1 MEFSPIGKEVFLMKL
16 NADTIYY
23 HLKDTYSLDYIRPK
37 GKQSELGRPR
47 YFDKHKKSGDYL
59 WIALDFDGV
68 LSSGTYICRKLPAI
82 SSPKDTTVIVIKDEI
97 HEADLYNHLQEIYDF
112 YDDWATTCM
121 QNVEDFQDFRSLL
134 NTTYQMLRTPV
145 CLTDNQFAI
154 VAQAHDPADSYI
166 LFGENGHIAIDTVND
181 LISNPHLRH
190 LETTRGELDFDYDQN
205 YKLYNFYYHEHY
217 SGRLIMALSGPEQT
231 ERDSLILNQL
241 AEYIEYLLR
250 RFGSFHSTSSA
261 QNMLRSFLSENL
273 AGRVPQPQ
281 ELLRLQQNTG
291 WSDQHNYLMVSFL
304 PEHRL
309 KKELYP
315 PYLIS
320 QVEELWSDACAVE
333 FEGNVVMIINMSIN
347 GEKNLPDFFQSLA
360 YMVRDG
366 LMIAG
371 CSRLFQSLKD
381 TEIFYRQSRFAI
393 EFGQKKDSTRWYF
406 RFNDYALDYLL
417 SYGTGLFK
425 PEQVCHPVLL
435 QLQEHD
441 QIRQTS
447 YYITLYTYFECQFNM
462 SHAAQK
468 LYIHRST
475 FISRMERIMEMTK
488 LNLNDYDTR
497 LYLEVSFRILNE
509 PDPAS
514 ISQFYV

>member
-1 MEFSPIGKEVFLMKL
+1 MKL
-16 NADTIYY
+16 NADTIYH
-23 HLKDTYSLDYIRPK
+23 HLKDKFELDYIRTK
-37 GKQSELGRPR
+37 ERQQELGRPR
-47 YFDKHKKSGDYL
+47 YYAKRKHSGNYL
-59 WIALDFDGV
+59 WLALDHSGV
-68 LSSGTYICRKLPAI
+68 LPEGTYICNKMPVLSNPDKTTLFLI
-82 SSPKDTTVIVIKDEI
+82 KEDTDE
-97 HEADLYNHLQEIYDF
+97 AALYNNLQEIYDF
-112 YDDWATTCM
+112 YDDWANTCM
-121 QNVEDFQDFRSLL
+121 QNVEDFQDFRSLI
-134 NTTYQMLRTPV
+134 NTTFQMLHTPL
-145 CLTDNQFAI
+145 CLMDNQFTV
-154 VAQAHDPADSYI
+154 VAQAQHTQSSYM
-166 LFGENGHIAIDTVND
+166 LFGENGQLSIDTVND

-190 LETTRGELDFDYDQN
+190 LDTTRGELDFDYDQN
-205 YKLYNFYYHEHY
+205 YKLYNFYYHERY
-217 SGRLIMALSGPEQT
+217 SGRLIMGLSDNDYS
-231 ERDSLILNQL
+231 ERESLILNQL

-250 RFGSFHSTSSA
+250 RFGSFHSTSNA
-261 QNMLRSFLSENL
+261 QNLLRNFLNDSL
-273 AGRVPQPQ
+273 GGRVPQPQ
-281 ELLRLQQNTG
+281 DLLRLQQNTG
-291 WSDQHNYLMVSFL
+291 WSEEHDYMIISFL

-320 QVEELWSDACAVE
+320 QIEERWADACAVE
-333 FEGNVVMIINMSIN
+333 ADSNVVMIINLSIS
-347 GEKNLPDFFQSLA
+347 GGLSLPDFYQALA

-371 CSRLFQSLKD
+371 CSRIFHNLKD
-381 TEIFYRQSRFAI
+381 IEIFYRQSRFAI

-447 YYITLYTYFECQFNM
+447 YYITLYTYFESQFNM

-497 LYLEVSFRILNE
+497 LYLEVSFRILSE
-509 PDPAS
+509 PDPAT

>member
-1 MEFSPIGKEVFLMKL
+1 MKL
-16 NADTIYY
+16 NADTVYY
-23 HLKDTYSLDYIRPK
+23 HLKDKFNLDYIRAK
-37 GKQSELGRPR
+37 GRQEELGRPR
-47 YFDKHKKSGDYL
+47 YYAKRKYSGNYL
-59 WIALDFDGV
+59 WLALNYSGV
-68 LSSGTYICRKLPAI
+68 LPEGTYICNKMPVLSKPD
-82 SSPKDTTVIVIKDEI
+82 KTTLFLIKE
-97 HEADLYNHLQEIYDF
+97 EADEATIYNTLQEIYDF
-112 YDDWATTCM
+112 YDDWANTCM
-121 QNVEDFQDFRSLL
+121 QNVEDFQDFRSLI
-134 NTTYQMLRTPV
+134 NTTFQMLHIPL
-145 CLTDNQFAI
+145 CLMDNQFT
-154 VAQAHDPADSYI
+154 VVVQTQQPQSSYM
-166 LFGENGHIAIDTVND
+166 LFGENGQLSIDTVND

-190 LETTRGELDFDYDQN
+190 LDTTRGELDFDYDQN
-205 YKLYNFYYHEHY
+205 YKLYNFYYHERY
-217 SGRLIMALSGPEQT
+217 SGRLIMALSDNDYS

-250 RFGSFHSTSSA
+250 RFGSFHSTSNA
-261 QNMLRSFLSENL
+261 QNLLRNFLNDSL
-273 AGRVPQPQ
+273 GGRVPQPQ
-281 ELLRLQQNTG
+281 DLLRLQQNTG
-291 WSDQHNYLMVSFL
+291 WSEEHEYMIVSFL

-320 QVEELWSDACAVE
+320 QIEERWADACAVE
-333 FEGNVVMIINMSIN
+333 ADGNVVMIINLSI
-347 GEKNLPDFFQSLA
+347 GRGGSLSDFYQTLA

-371 CSRLFQSLKD
+371 CSRIFHNLKEI
-381 TEIFYRQSRFAI
+381 EIFYRQSRFAI

-447 YYITLYTYFECQFNM
+447 YYITLYTYFESQFNM

-468 LYIHRST
+468 LFIHRST

-509 PDPAS
+509 PDPAT

>member
-1 MEFSPIGKEVFLMKL
+1 MKL
-16 NADTIYY
+16 NADTIYH
-23 HLKDTYSLDYIRPK
+23 HLKEKYMVEYIRPD
-37 GKQSELGRPR
+37 GKQPEFGRPR
-47 YFDKHKKSGDYL
+47 YYCGRKHSGMFL
-59 WIALDFDGV
+59 WLALDFNGV
-68 LSSGTYICRKLPAI
+68 LSEGTYICRKMPAL
-82 SSPKDTTVIVIKDEI
+82 SNPRKTTVLLLKDRVNDSE
-97 HEADLYNHLQEIYDF
+97 LYNDLQEIFDF
-112 YDDWATTCM
+112 YEDWSTTCM
-121 QNVEDFQDFRSLL
+121 QNVENFQDFRSLI
-134 NTTYQMLRTPV
+134 NTTYQMLHIPL
-145 CLTDNQFAI
+145 CLMDNQFSI
-154 VAQAHDPADSYI
+154 VVQAQDPHSSNI
-166 LFGENGHIAIDTVND
+166 LFGKNGSISIDVVND

-205 YKLYNFYYHEHY
+205 YKLYNFYYHERY
-217 SGRLIMALSGPEQT
+217 SGRLIMELPDQEYT
-231 ERDSLILNQL
+231 ERESLILNQL
-241 AEYIEYLLR
+241 AEYIEYLLH
-250 RFGSFHSTSSA
+250 RFGSFHSTSKT
-261 QNMLRSFLSENL
+261 QNLLRNFLTESL
-273 AGRVPQPQ
+273 SGRVPQPQ
-281 ELLRLQQNTG
+281 DLVRLQQNTG
-291 WSDQHNYLMVSFL
+291 WIEEHNYMIISFL

-320 QVEELWSDACAVE
+320 QVEELWTDSCAIE
-333 FEGNVVMIINMSIN
+333 HDGNVVMIVNLSIN
-347 GEKNLPDFFQSLA
+347 GQKDLADFYQTLA

-371 CSRLFQSLKD
+371 CSRIFHNLKD
-381 TEIFYRQSRFAI
+381 VDIFYHQSRFAI

-447 YYITLYTYFECQFNM
+447 YYITLFTYFESQFNM

-468 LYIHRST
+468 LFIHRST
-475 FISRMERIMEMTK
+475 FISRMERILEMTK
-488 LNLNDYDTR
+488 LNLADYDTR
-497 LYLEVSFRILNE
+497 LYLEVSFRILE
-509 PDPAS
+509 KPDPAS